1 MLKRGRKSTEKTCL
15 TPKSITA
22 VGKCWVRENDLS
34 LFCILEP
41 ETASLAELQ
50 QMKLFLKLLKK
61 QEKELRELERKGSKR
76 REELLQKY
84 SVLFSEPVCYGGKK
98 RMMPTRK
105 TQKKR

>member
-1 MLKRGRKSTEKTCL
+1 MREKS
-15 TPKSITA
+15 
-22 VGKCWVRENDLS
+22 LS

-41 ETASLAELQ
+41 ETASLEELQ
-50 QMKLFLKLLKK
+50 QIKVFLKLLKR

-84 SVLFSEPVCYGGKK
+84 SVLFSEPGFYGGKK
-98 RMMPTRK
+98 RMLPARK

>member
-1 MLKRGRKSTEKTCL
+1 M
-15 TPKSITA
+15 
-22 VGKCWVRENDLS
+22 RENSLS

-41 ETASLAELQ
+41 RTASLAELQ

-61 QEKELRELERKGSKR
+61 QEKELRELERKGHKR

-84 SVLFSEPVCYGGKK
+84 SVLFSEPVCYRGKK
-98 RMMPTRK
+98 RMIHARK

>member
-1 MLKRGRKSTEKTCL
+1 MREKS
-15 TPKSITA
+15 
-22 VGKCWVRENDLS
+22 LS

-41 ETASLAELQ
+41 ETASLEELQ
-50 QMKLFLKLLKK
+50 QIKVFLKLLKR

-84 SVLFSEPVCYGGKK
+84 SVLVSEPGFYGGKK
-98 RMMPTRK
+98 RMLPARK

>member
-1 MLKRGRKSTEKTCL
+1 MLKKPASPQKASQQAEKCC
-15 TPKSITA
+15 
-22 VGKCWVRENDLS
+22 VGENSLS
-34 LFCILEP
+34 LLCISEP
-41 ETASLAELQ
+41 QTASLAELQ

-84 SVLFSEPVCYGGKK
+84 SVLFSEPSCYGGRK
-98 RMMPTRK
+98 RMINSRK